1 MAKKKK
7 NSNYITEKTIA
18 KKQQAIKAKK
28 NAKIKRYALLITAT
42 VLITACIITGLV
54 LIVMGINKYY
64 DKKYFEAYQDAK
76 EHIYDDISTSIDKQ
90 AKDHEVTHKVSLT
103 IKNYGKIELELYGKE
118 APNTVA
124 NFIKL
129 VENGH
134 YNGTN
139 FANVVT
145 SSGQNAHLLASGN
158 TATTLGEIASEKK
171 DNDVTHIRGTISMT
185 PSSTSGKCSAN
196 KFFIALSKQTSYDTG
211 SHTPFGM
218 VTSGMDVVDKIVADL
233 TFPWVEEYGDKKPTV
248 TIEKAEVTESL
259 IELADPVVTHTAR
272 IEIDGYDAIELEL
285 YGHLAPRTVDQ
296 FVKLV
301 NQGYYNGK
309 KFTQAVKDGMLLGGA
324 TSTLDDKINTVKG
337 EFLANGIS
345 NTLSHKRGV
354 ISLYRASQ
362 SVGYD
367 SGSYRFFIVQQT
379 NSTNTIKFDGYY
391 ASFGQV
397 IGNGMDVIDK
407 LYKDLEDGKY
417 ISTNGSISEDHQPTI
432 KSITITSVLD
442 DSFVVEPTHK
452 AEIEIEGYG
461 KLNLDLYGNN
471 APITVEHFIKLVN
484 QGFYNGKT
492 FHRAD
497 VDFMIQGGDPNKNG
511 SGNYTEGGE
520 KVTIKGEFLENGIY
534 NAVKHERGTISMA
547 RATDMDSA
555 SCQFFIVHKTSSSN
569 TTSLDYK
576 YAAFG
581 KLDED
586 SMKIID
592 QIFADLVANGEISSA
607 EKETVD
613 DSISTAK
620 QPVIK
625 SIKIVEVLGSSK

>member
-7 NSNYITEKTIA
+7 NSNYITEKTVA
-18 KKQQAIKAKK
+18 KKQQALKAKK
-28 NAKIKRYALLITAT
+28 NAKIKKYAVLITAT
-42 VLITACIITGLV
+42 VLIAACIIAGLV
-54 LIVMGINKYY
+54 LIAMGINKHY
-64 DKKYFEAYQDAK
+64 DKKYYEAYQDAK
-76 EHIYDDISTSIDKQ
+76 EHMYDDISTSVDKQ
-90 AKDHEVTHKVSLT
+90 GKELETTHKVTLT
-103 IKNYGKIELELYGKE
+103 IKDYGKVELELYGKE

-129 VENGH
+129 VQNGH

-145 SSGQNAHLLASGN
+145 SSGKNAHLLASGN
-158 TATTLGEIASEKK
+158 TSTTLGEIASEKK
-171 DNDVTHIRGTISMT
+171 DNDITHIRGTISMT
-185 PSSTSGKCSAN
+185 PSSTSGKCNAS
-196 KFFIALSKQTSYDTG
+196 KFFIALSKQTTYDSG

-218 VTSGMDVVDKIVADL
+218 VTSGMDVIDKIVADL
-233 TFPWVEEYGDKKPTV
+233 TFPWNDEYGDKKPTV

-259 IELADPVVTHTAR
+259 VELDEPVVTHTAR

-285 YGHLAPRTVDQ
+285 FGHLAPRTVDQ

-309 KFTQAVKDGMLLGGA
+309 KFTQAVKDGMLLGGG
-324 TSTLDDKINTVKG
+324 TDTIDNEISTVKG
-337 EFLANGIS
+337 EFYANGIS
-345 NTLSHKRGV
+345 NTLSHERGV

-379 NSTNTIKFDGYY
+379 NGTNTIKFDGYY
-391 ASFGQV
+391 AAFGKV
-397 IGNGMDVIDK
+397 LGNGMDVIDK
-407 LYKDLEDGKY
+407 LYSDLEKGKY
-417 ISTNGSISEDHQPTI
+417 LSSSGAISKDNQPTI

-461 KLNLDLYGNN
+461 TLKLDLYGNN

-497 VDFMIQGGDPNKNG
+497 VDFMIQGGDPNKDG

-520 KVTIKGEFLENGIY
+520 KVTIKGEFLENGVY
-534 NAVKHERGTISMA
+534 NAVKHERGVISMA
-547 RATDMDSA
+547 RATDPNSA
-555 SCQFFIVHKTSSSN
+555 SCQFFIVHKTSASN
-569 TTSLDYK
+569 TSSLDYK

-586 SMKIID
+586 SMKIVD
-592 QIFADLVANGEISSA
+592 QIFADLVASGEISSA

-613 DSISTAK
+613 DSISKDK

-625 SIKIVEVLGSSK
+625 SIKIVDVVGSN